1 MSAVMTEQRPEG
13 RLAGAGAGASAGA
26 GVRDDEFRID
36 ALPAIDIDSIPI
48 EDPPEDVQ
56 RLAQPRQFKQGDE
69 LPQEYRELLVKLI
82 YNHAEI
88 LDSKPYRDM
97 IDSQWE
103 VAKREAPT
111 LKDLAMM
118 ARFNYEEFNHGYI
131 FSNILAGLGGSFEK
145 FELRQYL
152 FEFPKQS
159 WMDLALHHFLASKV
173 GVMQIAEWA
182 DSSYEPV
189 ARVVPRVF
197 REERG
202 HAGMGYM
209 HLAEMVRTSEAK
221 RAEAQ
226 DKLAVWWPMTLD
238 MFGSSS
244 SQRNKRYRAWG
255 LKKHTNEQLRQAFIA
270 NTVPQIEALGLVC
283 PDHLANRRYL

>member
-1 MSAVMTEQRPEG
+1 MPAAVAEPTRSPATQAPSSR
-13 RLAGAGAGASAGA
+13 
-26 GVRDDEFRID
+26 RDDAYRID
-36 ALPAIDIDSIPI
+36 SLPPIDMDSIPI
-48 EDPPEDVQ
+48 AAPPDDVQ
-56 RLAQPRQFKQGDE
+56 VLAGPRQFKEGDT
-69 LPQEYRELLVKLI
+69 LPEEYRELLIKLI

-118 ARFNYEEFNHGYI
+118 ARFNYEELNHGYI
-131 FSNILAGLGGSFEK
+131 FSNILHGLGGKFEK

-159 WMDLALHHFLASKV
+159 WMDLAVHHFLASKV

-182 DSSYEPV
+182 DSSYEPI
-189 ARVVPRVF
+189 AQVVPRVF

-202 HAGMGYM
+202 HAGMGYA
-209 HLAEMVRTSEAK
+209 HLQEMVAEPEG

-226 DKLAVWWPMTLD
+226 KKLDIWWPMALD
-238 MFGSSS
+238 MFGNSKSS
-244 SQRNKRYRAWG
+244 RNERYRAWG
-255 LKKHTNEQLRQAFIA
+255 LKKHTNAQLRDAFIS
-270 NTVPQIEALGLVC
+270 NTVPMVEALGLQV
-283 PDHLANRRYL
+283 PDHQDNRRYL

>member
-1 MSAVMTEQRPEG
+1 MNSAVVQAAAARRE
-13 RLAGAGAGASAGA
+13 
-26 GVRDDEFRID
+26 DDYRID
-36 ALPAIDIDSIPI
+36 ALPPIDMDSIPVKAPADGV
-48 EDPPEDVQ
+48 E
-56 RLAQPRQFKQGDE
+56 RLVNPRQFKEGDE
-69 LPQEYRELLVKLI
+69 LPDEYRELLVKLI

-97 IDSQWE
+97 IDAQWE

-131 FSNILAGLGGSFEK
+131 FSNILRGLGVTFEK

-152 FEFPKQS
+152 FEYPKQT
-159 WMDLALHHFLASKV
+159 WMDLAFHHFLASKV

-189 ARVVPRVF
+189 AQVVPRVF

-202 HAGMGYM
+202 HAGMGYI
-209 HLAEMVRTSEAK
+209 HLQQCLVSDEA
-221 RAEAQ
+221 RALAQ
-226 DKLAVWWPMTLD
+226 ERIKIWWPMALD
-238 MFGSSS
+238 MFGNSGSA
-244 SQRNKRYRAWG
+244 RNRRYRAWG
-255 LKKHTNEQLRQAFIA
+255 LKKNTNEDLRDAFIS
-270 NTVPQIEALGLVC
+270 NTVPQVEALGLKV
-283 PDHLANRRYL
+283 PDHNANRRYR

>member
-1 MSAVMTEQRPEG
+1 MSAVLNNQQED
-13 RLAGAGAGASAGA
+13 SN
-26 GVRDDEFRID
+26 VRID
-36 ALPAIDIDSIPI
+36 ALPAIDYDSIPLA
-48 EDPPEDVQ
+48 DPPRDVEI
-56 RLAQPRQFKQGDE
+56 LAQPRQFKLGDA
-69 LPQEYRELLVKLI
+69 LPDEYRDLLVKLI

-131 FSNILAGLGGSFEK
+131 FSNLLRGMGAKFEK

-152 FEFPKQS
+152 FEHPKQT
-159 WMDLALHHFLASKV
+159 WLDLAIHHFLASKV
-173 GVMQIAEWA
+173 GVMQAAEWM
-182 DSSYEPV
+182 DSSYAPL
-189 ARVVPRVF
+189 ADVVPRVF

-209 HLAEMVRTSEAK
+209 HLAEIVRDPAGK
-221 RAEAQ
+221 AQ
-226 DKLAVWWPMTLD
+226 AQEKLKVWWPMALD
-238 MFGSSS
+238 MFGNTD

-255 LKKHTNEQLRQAFIA
+255 LKVHTNGQLRDAFIA
-270 NTVPQIEALGLVC
+270 NTVPQIEALGLTV
-283 PDHLANRRYL
+283 PDHNANRRYH

>member
-1 MSAVMTEQRPEG
+1 MSAVMTPSKPESKPAAPG
-13 RLAGAGAGASAGA
+13 TP
-26 GVRDDEFRID
+26 RDEEFRID
-36 ALPAIDIDSIPI
+36 SLPPIDMDSIPI
-48 EDPPEDVQ
+48 EPPPQDVEI
-56 RLAQPRQFKQGDE
+56 LAQPRQFKQGDP

-103 VAKREAPT
+103 VAKREAPS

-131 FSNILAGLGGSFEK
+131 FSNILNGLGGKFEK

-182 DSSYEPV
+182 DSSYEPI

-202 HAGMGYM
+202 HAGMGYA
-209 HLAEMVRTSEAK
+209 HLAELLRDQP
-221 RAEAQ
+221 AQ
-226 DKLAVWWPMTLD
+226 RELAQEKLKTWWPMTLD
-238 MFGSSS
+238 MFGSSKS
-244 SQRNKRYRAWG
+244 SRNARYRAWG

-270 NTVPQIEALGLVC
+270 NTAPQIHALGLSV
-283 PDHLANRRYL
+283 PDHLLNRRFL

>member
-1 MSAVMTEQRPEG
+1 MSMAIAESVRPAVAAQS
-13 RLAGAGAGASAGA
+13 SAR
-26 GVRDDEFRID
+26 RDEDYRID
-36 ALPAIDIDSIPI
+36 SLPPIDMDSIPI
-48 EDPPEDVQ
+48 ADPPGDVNV
-56 RLAQPRQFKQGDE
+56 LAGPRQFKEGDV
-69 LPQEYRELLVKLI
+69 LPDEYRELLVKLI

-131 FSNILAGLGGSFEK
+131 FSNILRGIGGKFEK

-152 FEFPKQS
+152 FEYPKQT
-159 WMDLALHHFLASKV
+159 WMDLAFHHFLASKV

-182 DSSYEPV
+182 DSSYEPITK
-189 ARVVPRVF
+189 VVPRVF

-202 HAGMGYM
+202 HAGMGYA
-209 HLAEMVRTSEAK
+209 HLTELLRDSK
-221 RAEAQ
+221 RQAEAQ
-226 DKLAVWWPMTLD
+226 EKLEIWWPMALD
-238 MFGSSS
+238 MFGN
-244 SQRNKRYRAWG
+244 SQSARNTRYLAWG
-255 LKKHTNEQLRQAFIA
+255 LKKHTNAQLREAFIA
-270 NTVPQIEALGLVC
+270 NTVPMIEALGLRV
-283 PDHLANRRYL
+283 PDHEKNRRYL

>member
-1 MSAVMTEQRPEG
+1 MATA
-13 RLAGAGAGASAGA
+13 LAEARMQKSTGK
-26 GVRDDEFRID
+26 DDEFRID
-36 ALPAIDIDSIPI
+36 ALPAIDMDSIPI
-48 EDPPEDVQ
+48 EEPPNDVE
-56 RLAQPRQFKQGDE
+56 RLAGPRQFREGDT
-69 LPQEYRELLVKLI
+69 LPEEYRELLVKLI

-131 FSNILAGLGGSFEK
+131 FSQILNGLGGNFEK

-182 DSSYEPV
+182 DSSYEPI

-209 HLAEMVRTSEAK
+209 HLAEMVRDPVK

-226 DKLAVWWPMTLD
+226 EKLHIWWPMTLD
-238 MFGSSS
+238 MFGNSNSN
-244 SQRNKRYRAWG
+244 RNRRYRAWG
-255 LKKHTNEQLRQAFIA
+255 LKKHTNAQLRDAFIA
-270 NTVPQIEALGLVC
+270 NTVPQIEALGLIV

>member
-1 MSAVMTEQRPEG
+1 MNTAVAQ
-13 RLAGAGAGASAGA
+13 AAAS
-26 GVRDDEFRID
+26 RREDDYRID
-36 ALPAIDIDSIPI
+36 ALPPIDMDSIPVRAPSDAV
-48 EDPPEDVQ
+48 E
-56 RLAQPRQFKQGDE
+56 RLAAARQFKEGDE
-69 LPQEYRELLVKLI
+69 LPDEYRELLVKLI

-97 IDSQWE
+97 IDAQWE

-131 FSNILAGLGGSFEK
+131 FSNILRGLGVSFEK

-152 FEFPKQS
+152 FEYPKQT
-159 WMDLALHHFLASKV
+159 WMDLAFHHFLASKV

-189 ARVVPRVF
+189 AQVVPRVF

-202 HAGMGYM
+202 HAGMGYI
-209 HLAEMVRTSEAK
+209 HLQQCLVSDEA
-221 RAEAQ
+221 RALAQ
-226 DKLAVWWPMTLD
+226 DRIKIWWPMALD
-238 MFGSSS
+238 MFGNSGSA
-244 SQRNKRYRAWG
+244 RNRRYRAWG
-255 LKKHTNEQLRQAFIA
+255 LKKHTNEDLRDAFIA
-270 NTVPQIEALGLVC
+270 NTVPQVEALGLKV
-283 PDHLANRRYL
+283 PDHNANRRYL

>member
-1 MSAVMTEQRPEG
+1 MSTVIAESA
-13 RLAGAGAGASAGA
+13 RLATSLPPTAR
-26 GVRDDEFRID
+26 RDEDYRID
-36 ALPAIDIDSIPI
+36 SLPPIDMDSIPVA
-48 EDPPEDVQ
+48 DPPNDVQ
-56 RLAQPRQFKQGDE
+56 LLAGPRQFREGDT
-69 LPQEYRELLVKLI
+69 LPEEYRELLVKLI

-131 FSNILAGLGGSFEK
+131 FSNILNGLGGKFEK

-152 FEFPKQS
+152 FEHPKQN
-159 WMDLALHHFLASKV
+159 WMDLAIHHFLASKV

-182 DSSYEPV
+182 DSSYEPI
-189 ARVVPRVF
+189 AQVVPRVF

-202 HAGMGYM
+202 HAGMGYT
-209 HLAEMVRTSEAK
+209 HLTDLVRDPQG

-226 DKLAVWWPMTLD
+226 DKLKVWWPMALD
-238 MFGSSS
+238 MFGNSQSS
-244 SQRNKRYRAWG
+244 RNQRYRAWG
-255 LKKHTNEQLRQAFIA
+255 LKKHTNGQLREAFIG
-270 NTVPQIEALGLVC
+270 NTVPMIEALGLQV
-283 PDHLANRRYL
+283 PDHEANRRYL

>member
-1 MSAVMTEQRPEG
+1 MSTVVAEKANVDRQANLRALSGNRDDEYRIDSLPAIDMDTIPVAPPPDDVP
-13 RLAGAGAGASAGA
+13 RLAGPRQFKEG
-26 GVRDDEFRID
+26 D
-36 ALPAIDIDSIPI
+36 ALPA
-48 EDPPEDVQ
+48 
-56 RLAQPRQFKQGDE
+56 
-69 LPQEYRELLVKLI
+69 EYRELLIKLI

-97 IDSQWE
+97 IDAQWA

-131 FSNILAGLGGSFEK
+131 FSNILSGLGGTFEK

-159 WMDLALHHFLASKV
+159 WMDLAFHHFLASKV

-182 DSSYEPV
+182 DSSYEPI
-189 ARVVPRVF
+189 ARVVPRTF

-209 HLAEMVRTSEAK
+209 HLAELLQRDPGRS
-221 RAEAQ
+221 AEAQ
-226 DKLAVWWPMTLD
+226 EKLAVWWPMALD
-238 MFGSSS
+238 MFGNSESS
-244 SQRNKRYRAWG
+244 RNKRYRAWG
-255 LKKHTNEQLRQAFIA
+255 LKKNTNGQLREAFIA
-270 NTVPQIEALGLVC
+270 NTVPQIEALGLKV
-283 PDHLANRRYL
+283 PDHNANRRYL

>member
-1 MSAVMTEQRPEG
+1 MSAVMNDVAATRPAAPG
-13 RLAGAGAGASAGA
+13 TAA
-26 GVRDDEFRID
+26 RDEEFRID
-36 ALPAIDIDSIPI
+36 SLPAIDMDSIPI
-48 EDPPEDVQ
+48 EAPPQDVEI
-56 RLAQPRQFKQGDE
+56 LAGSRQFKQGDA
-69 LPQEYRELLVKLI
+69 LPEEYRELLVKLI

-97 IDSQWE
+97 IDSQWT

-131 FSNILAGLGGSFEK
+131 FSNILAGLGGKFEK

-152 FEFPKQS
+152 FEFPKQT
-159 WMDLALHHFLASKV
+159 WLDLALHHFLASKV

-182 DSSYEPV
+182 ESSYEPV

-209 HLAEMVRTSEAK
+209 HLAELLRREPERRV
-221 RAEAQ
+221 EAQ
-226 DKLAVWWPMTLD
+226 EKLQVWWPMALD
-238 MFGSSS
+238 MFGNSE

-255 LKKHTNEQLRQAFIA
+255 LKKHTNRQLREAFIA
-270 NTVPQIEALGLVC
+270 NTVPQVEALGLQV

>member
-1 MSAVMTEQRPEG
+1 MSVAMAEVKGSGP
-13 RLAGAGAGASAGA
+13 
-26 GVRDDEFRID
+26 VKRDDEFRID
-36 ALPAIDIDSIPI
+36 SLPAIDMDSIPI
-48 EDPPEDVQ
+48 EDPPSDVEV
-56 RLAQPRQFKQGDE
+56 LAGPRQFKEGDE
-69 LPQEYRELLVKLI
+69 LPDEYRELLIKLI

-111 LKDLAMM
+111 LRDLAMM

-131 FSNILAGLGGSFEK
+131 FSNILHGMGVTFEK

-152 FEFPKQS
+152 FEFPKKT
-159 WMDLALHHFLASKV
+159 WMDLAFHHFLASKV

-202 HAGMGYM
+202 HAGMGYT
-209 HLAEMVRTSEAK
+209 HLAELLRDPA
-221 RAEAQ
+221 RRQEAQ
-226 DKLAVWWPMTLD
+226 EKLAVWWPMALD
-238 MFGSSS
+238 MFGNTNSA
-244 SQRNKRYRAWG
+244 RNKRYRAWG
-255 LKKHTNEQLRQAFIA
+255 LKKHTNGQLRAAFIA
-270 NTVPQIEALGLVC
+270 NTVPQIEALGLTV
-283 PDHLANRRYL
+283 PDHNANRRYL

>member
-1 MSAVMTEQRPEG
+1 MNTAVAQV
-13 RLAGAGAGASAGA
+13 AAS
-26 GVRDDEFRID
+26 RREDDYRID
-36 ALPAIDIDSIPI
+36 ALPPIDMDSIPVKSPADGV
-48 EDPPEDVQ
+48 E
-56 RLAQPRQFKQGDE
+56 RLASPRQFKEGDE
-69 LPQEYRELLVKLI
+69 LPDEYRELLVKLI

-97 IDSQWE
+97 IDAQWE

-131 FSNILAGLGGSFEK
+131 FSNILRGLGVTFEK

-152 FEFPKQS
+152 FEYPKQT
-159 WMDLALHHFLASKV
+159 WMDLAFHHFLASKV

-189 ARVVPRVF
+189 AQVVPRVF

-202 HAGMGYM
+202 HAGMGYI
-209 HLAEMVRTSEAK
+209 HLQQCLVSDEA
-221 RAEAQ
+221 RALAQ
-226 DKLAVWWPMTLD
+226 ERIKIWWPMALD
-238 MFGSSS
+238 MFGNSGSA
-244 SQRNKRYRAWG
+244 RNRRYRAWG
-255 LKKHTNEQLRQAFIA
+255 LKKNTNEDLRDAFIS
-270 NTVPQIEALGLVC
+270 NTVPQVEALGLKV
-283 PDHLANRRYL
+283 PDHNANRRYL

>member
-1 MSAVMTEQRPEG
+1 MSMEIVETKARTSTG
-13 RLAGAGAGASAGA
+13 R
-26 GVRDDEFRID
+26 DEEFRMDSLPPID
-36 ALPAIDIDSIPI
+36 MDSIPI
-48 EDPPEDVQ
+48 EPAPDDVE
-56 RLAQPRQFKQGDE
+56 RLAGPRQFKEDDA
-69 LPQEYRELLVKLI
+69 LPEEYRELLVKLI

-103 VAKREAPT
+103 VARREAPT

-118 ARFNYEEFNHGYI
+118 ARFHFEEFNHGYI
-131 FSNILAGLGGSFEK
+131 FSNILKALGGKFER

-152 FEFPKQS
+152 FEFPKQT

-182 DSSYEPV
+182 DSSYEPL

-209 HLAEMVRTSEAK
+209 HLAELVRDERN

-226 DKLAVWWPMTLD
+226 EKLKVWWPMTLD
-238 MFGSSS
+238 MFGNTHSS
-244 SQRNKRYRAWG
+244 RNKRYRAWG
-255 LKKHTNEQLRQAFIA
+255 LKKHTNCQLRDAFIA
-270 NTVPQIEALGLVC
+270 NTTPQLEALGLKA

>member
-1 MSAVMTEQRPEG
+1 MTTAVAEAEKVTRQASVRA
-13 RLAGAGAGASAGA
+13 LGAT
-26 GVRDDEFRID
+26 RDDEYRID
-36 ALPAIDIDSIPI
+36 SLPAIDMDSIPVA
-48 EDPPEDVQ
+48 EPTDEVP
-56 RLAQPRQFKQGDE
+56 RLAGPRQYKEGDE
-69 LPQEYRELLVKLI
+69 LPAEYRELLVKLI

-88 LDSKPYRDM
+88 LDSRPYRDM
-97 IDSQWE
+97 IDSQWT

-131 FSNILAGLGGSFEK
+131 FSNILRGLGGTFEK

-152 FEFPKQS
+152 FEFPKQT
-159 WMDLALHHFLASKV
+159 WLDLAFHHFLASKV

-182 DSSYEPV
+182 DSSYEPI

-202 HAGMGYM
+202 HAGMGYA
-209 HLAEMVRTSEAK
+209 HLRELLDREPHR

-226 DKLAVWWPMTLD
+226 EKLAVWWPMALD
-238 MFGSSS
+238 MFGNSESS
-244 SQRNKRYRAWG
+244 RNRRYRAWG
-255 LKKHTNEQLRQAFIA
+255 LKKHTNGQLRDAFIA
-270 NTVPQIEALGLVC
+270 NTVPQVEALGLKV
-283 PDHLANRRYL
+283 PDHNANRRYL

>member
-1 MSAVMTEQRPEG
+1 MSASVTESSTS
-13 RLAGAGAGASAGA
+13 SAA
-26 GVRDDEFRID
+26 ARSIPPPRDDEYRID
-36 ALPAIDIDSIPI
+36 SLPPIDMDSIPI
-48 EDPPEDVQ
+48 ADPPDDVPT
-56 RLAQPRQFKQGDE
+56 LAGPRQFREGDA
-69 LPQEYRELLVKLI
+69 LPDEYRELLVKLI

-103 VAKREAPT
+103 ISKREAPT

-118 ARFNYEEFNHGYI
+118 ARFNYEELNHGYI
-131 FSNILAGLGGSFEK
+131 FSNILRGIGRNFEK

-152 FEFPKQS
+152 FEYPKQS

-182 DSSYEPV
+182 DSSYEPI

-202 HAGMGYM
+202 HAGMGYR
-209 HLAEMVRTSEAK
+209 HLIELIRDPARRDEAD
-221 RAEAQ
+221 Q
-226 DKLAVWWPMTLD
+226 KLKIWWPMALD
-238 MFGSSS
+238 MFGNSESS
-244 SQRNKRYRAWG
+244 RNKRYRAWG
-255 LKKHTNEQLRQAFIA
+255 LKKHTNAQLREAFIA
-270 NTVPQIEALGLVC
+270 NTVPLLEAIGLQV
-283 PDHLANRRYL
+283 PDHAANRRYL